1 MSNGAALPAE
11 LVDRYLSVLGLR
23 RRPPSRE
30 ALDELVAAHV
40 TNVPF
45 ENVSKLYRLK
55 RLGLA
60 GLPSLDLFL
69 EGIERYRLGGTCYAN
84 NCHFWSLLVSLGYQ
98 ARLCGA
104 DMRHQDVHVVII
116 ATLDDREFLVDGGY
130 GAPFLTPLARDVHVD
145 QVVAWGNERYVLK
158 PRDEAGCSR
167 LELYRDGVRRHGY
180 LVKPMPRVPEFF
192 RHVIADSFLPDATFM
207 NAVALY
213 RFDRHGSLAIRNL
226 RLIESTPDAST
237 VRALR
242 DTDELA
248 AVAEERFGV
257 PAWVVLEA
265 VSGIPRLQDAWG

>member
-1 MSNGAALPAE
+1 MSHGAALPADAI
-11 LVDRYLSVLGLR
+11 DRYLSVLGVR

-40 TNVPF
+40 TGIPF

-60 GLPSLDLFL
+60 GLPTLDQFL

-84 NCHFWSLLVSLGYQ
+84 NCHFWSLLVSLGYD

-104 DMRHQDVHVVII
+104 DMRHRDVHVVII
-116 ATLDDREFLVDGGY
+116 ATLDQREFLVDAGY
-130 GAPFLTPLARDVHVD
+130 GAPFLAPLARDVHVD
-145 QVVAWGNERYVLK
+145 QVVAWGNERYVLR

-167 LELYRDGVRRHGY
+167 LELYRDGVLKHGY
-180 LVKPMPRVPEFF
+180 LAKPTPRVPGFF
-192 RHVIADSFLPDATFM
+192 RDVIADSFRPDATFM

-226 RLIESTPDAST
+226 QLIESTPDAST
-237 VRALR
+237 VHLLR
-242 DTDELA
+242 DTGEMA

-257 PAWVVLEA
+257 PASVVLEA
-265 VSGIPRLQDAWG
+265 VGGIPRLRDAWG